1 MTDASSCTG
10 YRTRLTDRLL
20 FYVTFTRMARR
31 KIRDYDKE
39 EKPGRL
45 ELMKIRM
52 KELLY
57 FLSYGIWRQNPETL
71 SNKKN
76 ILYNIIKTVILT
88 LRNVQELDI
97 AASARSLTY
106 RTLLSIVPLLAV
118 IFAIARGFGI
128 ENIMQSSIFNLM
140 TGDSPEVEMERI
152 ALSAEIEDTLVI
164 APEVFGAREPGVG
177 DPSATVAVE
186 GTGTGGSMLAEEAT
200 ASDRTREFL
209 DLLFQVINNSLE
221 EAKGG
226 GIFAG
231 IGILLFLYTILLLFN
246 DIENNFNKIW
256 QVSRGR
262 SIPRKVTDY
271 MALVLFMP
279 IFFILVNALNII
291 SYPQNDTLKII
302 YILYPFIPRLL
313 NIVPFVV
320 IILLFTSLYKFLPNT
335 KVKFQNAL
343 IAGVIAGIAFQFFQM
358 LYLSGQLWIT
368 RYNAIY
374 GTFAA
379 IPLMLLWIQF
389 SWFIALI
396 GAEISYA
403 AQNVSKFSFEKET
416 RNISRRYKD
425 FFTLM
430 IVSEIVRR
438 FAKELPPLTADQLS
452 ERCQVPSRLTH
463 IILDDLLEIN
473 VISVTPSLDDE
484 RVIAFQPAVD
494 INLISVNYLMEKLDA
509 RGSEDFLI
517 DTDDEFHAHWEVLV
531 ESRSC
536 MYDSQTD
543 LLLRDLVEVSP
554 VTKNNA

>member
-1 MTDASSCTG
+1 
-10 YRTRLTDRLL
+10 
-20 FYVTFTRMARR
+20 MANNDNKRN
-31 KIRDYDKE
+31 RDEKE
-39 EKPGRL
+39 EPGRIERL
-45 ELMKIRM
+45 KNRVMELVH
-52 KELLY
+52 
-57 FLSYGIWRQNPETL
+57 FLSYDIWRLNPEAM

-76 ILYNIIKTVILT
+76 ILFNGIKTVMLT
-88 LRNVQELDI
+88 VRNIQELNI

-140 TGDSPEVEMERI
+140 TGEAPEMEAAVVTPPLVDTLEVEVNV
-152 ALSAEIEDTLVI
+152 LSGVDTT
-164 APEVFGAREPGVG
+164 GV
-177 DPSATVAVE
+177 V
-186 GTGTGGSMLAEEAT
+186 TGETEAT
-200 ASDRTREFL
+200 ASDRTGEFL
-209 DLLFQVINNSLE
+209 DLLFQIINNSLE

-226 GIFAG
+226 GVFAG

-271 MALVLFMP
+271 LAMVLFMP
-279 IFFILVNALNII
+279 LFFILVNALNIL
-291 SYPQNDTLKII
+291 SYPQNDTIKII

-313 NIVPFVV
+313 DIVPFAV
-320 IILLFTSLYKFLPNT
+320 IILLFTALYQILPNT
-335 KVKFQNAL
+335 KVKFQNAF
-343 IAGVIAGIAFQFFQM
+343 IAGVVAGIAFQFFQM

-389 SWFIALI
+389 SWFITLI

-430 IVSEIVRR
+430 IASEIIRR

-473 VISVTPSLDDE
+473 VISATPSLADE

-494 INLISVNYLMEKLDA
+494 INLISVNYIMAKLDA
-509 RGSEDFLI
+509 KGSEDFMI
-517 DTDDEFHAHWEVLV
+517 DTDDEFQAHWQVLV

-536 MYDSQTD
+536 MYESESD
-543 LLLRDLVEVSP
+543 LLLKDLAELELQS
-554 VTKNNA
+554 KK